1 MMHGKRPVS
10 SRKRFIRLTLIFFGV
25 LALILFGLHIWF
37 VNNAR
42 SLMQDIVY
50 SKSKGKL
57 KLELSQL
64 SFNFLS
70 NDLQVKGASL
80 VSTDS
85 TTAATSYRVVFGK
98 LSVRVGSFW
107 PLLFKNQISIDS
119 IEVEHPQVT
128 VTQWRIDTAKKGKG
142 KELSIPRQMGQIYNS
157 MLDGLDAFGIQRI
170 LISNASMRLVNK
182 INEDEEPVFISHINF
197 NLVRTAEAEG
207 SRDEYIP
214 DARSVELTTTNQDI
228 ALPGG
233 RHRLAFSRFSLNL
246 FNKRIQLDSCTVTAT
261 SGDTLNSNYTIFFD
275 KLLLSGV
282 DFNAMY
288 AYNLIKADSV
298 YCDNPQ
304 FEININT
311 LAAKKGKGERPDP
324 NKIIQELTGDLDL
337 AYVGVKSAGIHINIT
352 GKTTRSLF
360 NSNKDDFEMY
370 GLRINA
376 DSSRPVVVNR
386 FAMLV
391 RDYHLY
397 NEDSSSAYTFDSI
410 QFLNNKITLNNFSV
424 VTSSSPDQKRSER
437 DFRIPYFELTGLDW
451 YQLIFEENLV
461 AKEAVLYNPVIRF
474 VNRSPKKAPKGKKTD
489 IFRSLRLVDELITV
503 GKISV
508 VNGQIN
514 MVLGPQTSLDIQNA
528 NLSLN
533 NTEEGYSELRQAVSR
548 LSFSS
553 ARIKV
558 KEITAIIHN
567 ADYSGKELVHAERV
581 SLSTTN
587 NSIKG
592 TVNNVFINNLL
603 VDENSERIVIDGLKW
618 SGANINLQNIAAQ
631 KKKKATDIQLTNIRG
646 DNTTLHYSS
655 GSNKI
660 TTAIQSFRLASLL
673 RTAGGMQVKGLEV
686 KGSNFQLKGEDLSV
700 TASGYDI
707 SSDRVSQ
714 LLGIAVSQVKGRD
727 TLLLNA
733 PRLQFSAT
741 ADALLSGDM
750 AFATVDITQPVLRVN
765 NWNNDTSKKAAGQ
778 IPTFSIAQVNMQ
790 EPDIRISINKND
802 SFTII
807 NMPSSPGNTIAA
819 SRVQADKEGL
829 KLGTLSIHTNSATLV
844 KKTGEVVGVEKG
856 KVDVELSNLQ
866 YLQGESPSWAVV
878 VNSLHLKNPNQ
889 FSIGKNKNSLQL
901 SETSIGNLSLSSG
914 SVTDVAKLLKENVSA
929 WVRTTTGHYI
939 DSTTTMRWFNADYNS
954 GKKTLSLDSFQYHPT
969 QPLDSVIARTPFQTD
984 YITVKT
990 GNVLMKGFSL
1000 DRFEKDSSL
1009 IADTIQVDHPV
1020 ITIYRDKL
1028 PPFLAGNL
1036 KPLPVEMLAN
1046 INMPVHVKGLKLV
1059 DGLLQYTE
1067 RNAKSRAEGTLSL
1080 VHLNAEVS
1088 NLKNRDHEETDSMT
1102 ITMNAYLM
1110 DSAWIGLRVRESY
1123 TDSLKGFLM
1132 TLQMRPTSLSFL
1144 NPVVVPLSNVR
1155 ITSGTIDSFH
1165 VRAIGRSD
1173 LAIGEMKMYYHDLR
1187 IQMVKGG
1194 DSSKT
1199 GLGGRIVSFLANTFL
1214 IRKNNKGRTGIVYL
1228 ERDRDRS
1235 FFNYLVK
1242 MTFSG
1247 MATSIGIKKNKK
1259 YLRQY
1264 KKELRERNL
1273 PEVVF

>member
-1 MMHGKRPVS
+1 MMHGKRPRG
-10 SRKRFIRLTLIFFGV
+10 SRRRFLRLTLIFFGV
-25 LALILFGLHIWF
+25 IALILFGLHIWF

-42 SLMQDIVY
+42 RIMQNIVY
-50 SKSKGKL
+50 SQSHGKL

-64 SFNFLS
+64 SFNFLTS
-70 NDLQVKGASL
+70 HLQVKGANL

-85 TTAATSYRVVFGK
+85 ATAAASYRIVFGK
-98 LSVRVGSFW
+98 LSVCVGSFW
-107 PLLFKNQISIDS
+107 PLLFKDEISIDS
-119 IEVEHPQVT
+119 IEVEHPQIT
-128 VTQWRIDTAKKGKG
+128 VTQWRADTAKKKNIA
-142 KELSIPRQMGQIYNS
+142 ELSIPRQMGRLYNS
-157 MLDGLDAFGIQRI
+157 MLDGLEAFDIHRI
-170 LISNASMRLVNK
+170 LISNASLRLVNK
-182 INEDEEPVFISHINF
+182 INGGEEPVYISNINF
-197 NLVRTAEAEG
+197 SLVRTSRAAG
-207 SRDEYIP
+207 RRDEYIP
-214 DARSVELTTTNQDI
+214 DERSVDLTTINQDI

-233 RHRLAFSRFSLNL
+233 RHRLAFRRFSLNL
-246 FNKRIQLDSCTVTAT
+246 FNKRIQLDSCTVTAAT
-261 SGDTLNSNYTIFFD
+261 GDTANSNYTIFFD

-288 AYNLIKADSV
+288 QYNLIKADSV

-304 FEININT
+304 FNINIHT
-311 LAAKKGKGERPDP
+311 LAAKRGNGERPDP

-360 NSNKDDFEMY
+360 NSNKDNFEMR

-376 DSSRPVVVNR
+376 DSSRPVVVDR

-397 NEDSSSAYTFDSI
+397 NQDSSSAYTFDSI
-410 QFLNNKITLNNFSV
+410 QFLNNKVTLNNFSV
-424 VTSSSPDQKRSER
+424 VTSSSPDKKRSER

-461 AKEAVLYNPVIRF
+461 AKEAVLYNPVIRY
-474 VNRSPKKAPKGKKTD
+474 VNRLPKKAPKGKKTD

-548 LSFSS
+548 LSFSR

-558 KEITAIIHN
+558 KEITAVIHN
-567 ADYSGKELVHAERV
+567 AAYSGKELIHADQV
-581 SLSTTN
+581 MLSTTN

-592 TVNNVFINNLL
+592 TVSNVFINNIL

-618 SGANINLQNIAAQ
+618 SGASINLQKMAEQ

-646 DNTTLHYSS
+646 NNTTLFYSS

-660 TTAIQSFRLASLL
+660 TTEIQLFRLASLL
-673 RTAGGMQVKGLEV
+673 RSAGGMHVKGIEV
-686 KGSNFQLKGEDLSV
+686 KGSSFQMKGEDLSV
-700 TASGYDI
+700 TAAGYHI
-707 SSDRVSQ
+707 SSDRISQ
-714 LLGIAVSQVKGRD
+714 LSGIAVSQVKGRD
-727 TLLLNA
+727 TLLFSA
-733 PRLQFSAT
+733 PRLSFSS
-741 ADALLSGDM
+741 DMSALLSGDM
-750 AFATVDITQPVLRVN
+750 EFASVDITRPLLRVN
-765 NWNNDTSKKAAGQ
+765 NWNNDTSKKTAGQ
-778 IPTFSIAQVNMQ
+778 SPSLSITQVNMQ

-802 SFTII
+802 SSTLI
-807 NMPSSPGNTIAA
+807 NLPPSANSSIKT
-819 SRVQADKEGL
+819 SRVQVDKEGV
-829 KLGTLSIHTNSATLV
+829 KLGTVSIHTNSATLV
-844 KKTGEVVGVEKG
+844 KRTGEVVGVEKG
-856 KVDVELSNLQ
+856 RVDIELSGLQ
-866 YLQGESPSWAVV
+866 YLPGESPSWAVV
-878 VNSLHLKNPNQ
+878 VNSLHLKNPNR

-914 SVTDVAKLLKENVSA
+914 SVTDVVKLLKENVSA

-939 DSTTTMRWFNADYNS
+939 GSTTTLRWFNADYNS

-969 QPLDSVIARTPFQTD
+969 QPLDSVMAHTPFQTD
-984 YITVKT
+984 YITVQT
-990 GNVLMKGFSL
+990 GAVLMKGFSL

-1009 IADTIQVDHPV
+1009 IADTMQVDHPV

-1028 PPFLAGNL
+1028 PPFLAGKL
-1036 KPLPVEMLAN
+1036 KPLPVEMLGN
-1046 INMPVHVKGLKLV
+1046 ISMPIHVKGLKLV
-1059 DGLLQYTE
+1059 DGLLQYSE
-1067 RNAKSRAEGTLSL
+1067 RNAKSRAVGTLSL
-1080 VHLNAEVS
+1080 THLDAEVA
-1088 NLKNRDHEETDSMT
+1088 NLKNRDHDDTDSMT
-1102 ITMNAYLM
+1102 IAMTAYLM

-1132 TLQMRPTSLSFL
+1132 TLRMRPTPMSFL

-1165 VRAIGRSD
+1165 LRAIGRSD
-1173 LAIGEMKMYYHDLR
+1173 LAIGEMQMYYRDLR
-1187 IQMVKGG
+1187 IQLVKGG

-1199 GLGGRIVSFLANTFL
+1199 GLGGRIASFLANAFL

-1228 ERDRDRS
+1228 KRATDRS

-1264 KKELRERNL
+1264 KKELKERNL

>member
-1 MMHGKRPVS
+1 
-10 SRKRFIRLTLIFFGV
+10 
-25 LALILFGLHIWF
+25 
-37 VNNAR
+37 
-42 SLMQDIVY
+42 MQDIVY
-50 SKSKGKL
+50 SKSHGKL

-64 SFNFLS
+64 SFNFLTS
-70 NDLQVKGASL
+70 HLQVKGASL

-85 TTAATSYRVVFGK
+85 ATAAASYRIVFGK

-107 PLLFKNQISIDS
+107 PLLFKDEISIDS
-119 IEVEHPQVT
+119 IEVEHPQIT
-128 VTQWRIDTAKKGKG
+128 VTQWRADTSKKENIE
-142 KELSIPRQMGQIYNS
+142 ELSIPRQMGRLYNS
-157 MLDGLDAFGIQRI
+157 MLDGLEAFDIHRI

-182 INEDEEPVFISHINF
+182 LNEDEEPVYISNINF
-197 NLVRTAEAEG
+197 SLVRTSTAEG
-207 SRDEYIP
+207 RRDEYIP
-214 DARSVELTTTNQDI
+214 DERSVDLTTTNQDI

-233 RHRLAFSRFSLNL
+233 RHRLAFRRFSLNL
-246 FNKRIQLDSCTVTAT
+246 FNKRIQLDSCTVTAA
-261 SGDTLNSNYTIFFD
+261 SGDTANSNYTIFFD

-288 AYNLIKADSV
+288 RYNLIKADSV

-304 FEININT
+304 FDINIHT
-311 LAAKKGKGERPDP
+311 LAAKRGNGERPDP

-360 NSNKDDFEMY
+360 NSNKDNFEMR

-376 DSSRPVVVNR
+376 DSSRPVVVDR

-424 VTSSSPDQKRSER
+424 VTTSSPDKKRSER
-437 DFRIPYFELTGLDW
+437 DFSIPYFELTGLDW

-461 AKEAVLYNPVIRF
+461 AKEAVLYNPVIRY
-474 VNRSPKKAPKGKKTD
+474 VNRLPKKATKGKKTD

-533 NTEEGYSELRQAVSR
+533 NTEEGYSELRQAVSQ

-558 KEITAIIHN
+558 KEITAVIHN
-567 ADYSGKELVHAERV
+567 AAYSGKELVHADRV
-581 SLSTTN
+581 TLSTTN
-587 NSIKG
+587 NSING
-592 TVNNVFINNLL
+592 TVSNVFINNL
-603 VDENSERIVIDGLKW
+603 VIDENSERIVIDGLKW
-618 SGANINLQNIAAQ
+618 SSANIKLQKMAEQ
-631 KKKKATDIQLTNIRG
+631 KKKKATDIQLTNIQG
-646 DNTTLHYSS
+646 GNTTLHYSS

-660 TTAIQSFRLASLL
+660 TTAIQSFSLASLL

-686 KGSNFQLKGEDLSV
+686 KGRDFQMKGENLSV
-700 TASGYDI
+700 TAAGYDI
-707 SSDRVSQ
+707 SSDRISQ
-714 LLGIAVSQVKGRD
+714 LTGIVVNQVKGRD
-727 TLLLNA
+727 TVLFTA
-733 PRLQFSAT
+733 PHLSFSSAT

-750 AFATVDITQPVLRVN
+750 EFGTVDITRPVLRVN
-765 NWNNDTSKKAAGQ
+765 NWNNDSSKKAAGQ
-778 IPTFSIAQVNMQ
+778 SPSLNIAQVKMQ
-790 EPDIRISINKND
+790 EPDIRIFINKND
-802 SFTII
+802 SSTLI
-807 NMPSSPGNTIAA
+807 NLPPSENNSIAA
-819 SRVQADKEGL
+819 SRVQVDKEGL
-829 KLGTLSIHTNSATLV
+829 KLGALSIHTNSATLV
-844 KKTGEVVGVEKG
+844 KRTGEVVGVEKG
-856 KVDVELSNLQ
+856 SVDIELSDLH
-866 YLQGESPSWAVV
+866 YLRGESPSWAVV
-878 VNSLHLKNPNQ
+878 VNSLHLKNPNS
-889 FSIGKNKNSLQL
+889 FSVGKNKNSLQL
-901 SETSIGNLSLSSG
+901 SETSVGNLSLSSG
-914 SVTDVAKLLKENVSA
+914 SVTDVTKLLKENVSA

-939 DSTTTMRWFNADYNS
+939 DSTITLRWFNADYNS

-969 QPLDSVIARTPFQTD
+969 QPLDSVMAHTPFQTD

-990 GNVLMKGFSL
+990 GGVLIKGFSL

-1009 IADTIQVDHPV
+1009 IADTMQINHPI

-1036 KPLPVEMLAN
+1036 KPLPVEMLGN
-1046 INMPVHVKGLKLV
+1046 ISMPVHVKGLKLV
-1059 DGLLQYTE
+1059 EGLLQYSE
-1067 RNAKSRAEGTLSL
+1067 RNAKSRAVGTVSL
-1080 VHLNAEVS
+1080 THLDAEVF
-1088 NLKNRDHEETDSMT
+1088 NLKNRDHDDTDSMT
-1102 ITMNAYLM
+1102 IAMTAWLM

-1132 TLQMRPTSLSFL
+1132 TLRMRPTSLSFL

-1165 VRAIGRSD
+1165 LRAIGRSD
-1173 LAIGEMKMYYHDLR
+1173 LAIGEMQMYYRDLR
-1187 IQMVKGG
+1187 IQLVKGG

-1199 GLGGRIVSFLANTFL
+1199 GVGGRIVSVLANTFL
-1214 IRKNNKGRTGIVYL
+1214 IRKNNKGHTGIVYL
-1228 ERDRDRS
+1228 ERATDRS
-1235 FFNYLVK
+1235 FFNYIVK

-1247 MATSIGIKKNKK
+1247 MATSIGIKKNRK

-1264 KKELRERNL
+1264 KKELKERNL